1 MATAKQVARIPA
13 VEPVGPSLESGGG
26 MPSLEQGQQDAG
38 ADLFAGDVMAL
49 IAVMRGGQVRGDRIP
64 MLAAR
69 LGISQDY
76 LLTQLRLPKS
86 TMASRIAR
94 NGTLSAV
101 EQDRIYRVE
110 RVLWRSQQVFE
121 DAAAAVAWIN
131 RSNRA
136 LGGVAP
142 LTLLDTEAGYELV
155 LDTLGRIE
163 YGVFS

>member
-1 MATAKQVARIPA
+1 
-13 VEPVGPSLESGGG
+13 
-26 MPSLEQGQQDAG
+26 
-38 ADLFAGDVMAL
+38 
-49 IAVMRGGQVRGDRIP
+49 

-131 RSNRA
+131 RPNRA

>member
-1 MATAKQVARIPA
+1 MATAKQVVRTPA
-13 VEPVGPSLESGGG
+13 VELTEPSRAQEAARSGLTAEPAALGP
-26 MPSLEQGQQDAG
+26 
-38 ADLFAGDVMAL
+38 DLFAGDVMAL
-49 IAVMRGGQVRGDRIP
+49 ITAMRSGQVRGDRIP
-64 MLAAR
+64 SLAAR
-69 LGISQDY
+69 LDVSQDF

-94 NGTLSAV
+94 NDTLSGG

-110 RVLWRSQQVFE
+110 RVLWRAQQVME
-121 DAAAAVAWIN
+121 DDAAAVAWIK
-131 RSNRA
+131 RPHRA

-155 LDTLGRIE
+155 FDVLGRIE

>member
-1 MATAKQVARIPA
+1 MAEPSRVRAKALCDLKPGPA
-13 VEPVGPSLESGGG
+13 ALGP
-26 MPSLEQGQQDAG
+26 
-38 ADLFAGDVMAL
+38 DLFAGDVMAL
-49 IAVMRGGQVRGDRIP
+49 ITAMRSGLVRGERIP
-64 MLAAR
+64 LLATR
-69 LGISQDY
+69 LGVSQDY

-94 NGTLSAV
+94 NDTLSGG

-110 RVLWRSQQVFE
+110 RVLWRAQQVLE
-121 DAAAAVAWIN
+121 DDAAAIVWIK
-131 RSNRA
+131 RPNRA

-155 LDTLGRIE
+155 FDVLGRIE